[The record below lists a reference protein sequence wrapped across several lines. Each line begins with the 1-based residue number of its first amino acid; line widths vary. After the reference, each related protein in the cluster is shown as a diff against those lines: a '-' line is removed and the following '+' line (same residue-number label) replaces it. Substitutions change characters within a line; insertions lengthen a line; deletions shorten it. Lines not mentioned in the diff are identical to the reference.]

1 MRDYDVQRR
10 AGIKQPVFDSAQFAD
25 LDLDREA
32 WPAGQRAEPP
42 AQADAE
48 PLPSGNR

>member
-1 MRDYDVQRR
+1 
-10 AGIKQPVFDSAQFAD
+10 
-25 LDLDREA
+25 EA

>member
-1 MRDYDVQRR
+1 
-10 AGIKQPVFDSAQFAD
+10 
-25 LDLDREA
+25 
-32 WPAGQRAEPP
+32 AGQRAEPP